1 MKMESG
7 KDSVSQVEDKQEL
20 NVEDLPVDEKQQD
33 EVKGGTNNLK
43 QMGIG
48 LHNLA

>member
-1 MKMESG
+1 MEKE

-33 EVKGGTNNLK
+33 EVKGGANNLK
-43 QMGIG
+43 QMGI
-48 LHNLA
+48 AT